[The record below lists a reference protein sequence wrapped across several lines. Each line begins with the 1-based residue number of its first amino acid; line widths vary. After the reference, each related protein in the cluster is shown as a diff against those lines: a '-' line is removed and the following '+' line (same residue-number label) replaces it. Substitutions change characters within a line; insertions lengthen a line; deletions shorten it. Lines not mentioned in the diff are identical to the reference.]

1 MEDGIEKDAMILG
14 KQGEQLRMKNEKKIK
29 KKSVIQ
35 KNSIVE

>member
-29 KKSVIQ
+29 KNQ
-35 KNSIVE
+35 